1 MSNTYF
7 RQLPDLEYPSLA
19 NDRQSSYDYIKVKN
33 FFKRG
38 VFREDILNYYV
49 SFEKYSV
56 QGDERPD
63 GVANRIYGDETLDW
77 VILLANNIINVREEW
92 PMSENDFYT
101 YINEKYT
108 AEELSYIH
116 HYETLKVVDSKNRL
130 IQPEGLWVDS
140 DHSVSW
146 LDSGVQKTESRLKSF
161 TYLQHEI
168 ELNDNK
174 RNIDIVKKEYISLI
188 IENMSDIMDYKK
200 SKQYISR
207 KLKKTENPRI
217 INPK

>member
-7 RQLPDLEYPSLA
+7 RQLPLLDYPSLS
-19 NDRQSSYDYIKVKN
+19 NDRQSSYDYIKVRN
-33 FFKRG
+33 IFKRG
-38 VFREDILNYYV
+38 VLREDVLNNYV
-49 SFEKYSV
+49 GFELYSI

-63 GVANRIYGDETLDW
+63 YVAAKWYNDPELDW
-77 VILLANNIINVREEW
+77 VVLITNNIISVRDEW
-92 PMSENDFYT
+92 PMSQQDFYT
-101 YINEKYT
+101 YSNEKYT

-116 HYETLKVVDSKNRL
+116 HYETRLIINGKGQL

-146 LDSGVQKTESRLKSF
+146 LEDGVLKTQTELKSV

-168 ELNDNK
+168 DLNDKK
-174 RNIDIVKKEYISLI
+174 RNINILKKEYL
-188 IENMSDIMDYKK
+188 NMVMEDMKEIMSYKK
-200 SKQYISR
+200 SKQFIT
-207 KLKKTENPRI
+207 KTLKKTENPRI